1 MASAAE
7 IAAFRAALP
16 EFTTSEIADALLS
29 SWLDEAAQLYTLSER
44 GAQLCAAHLYV
55 LDKAERPSTGVA
67 PLDGGGDG
75 LIEHER
81 LGGHS
86 VTYVRDK
93 DERRQFFERTT
104 YGRRLMQLER
114 VEVGVRLRVI

>member
-16 EFTTSEIADALLS
+16 EFTSSEVADPVVGG
-29 SWLDEAAQLYTLSER
+29 WLDEAAQLYTLSAQ

-55 LDKAERPSTGVA
+55 LDKAERPNGVA

-86 VTYVRDK
+86 VTYIRDK

-114 VEVGVRLRVI
+114 VEIGVRLRVI